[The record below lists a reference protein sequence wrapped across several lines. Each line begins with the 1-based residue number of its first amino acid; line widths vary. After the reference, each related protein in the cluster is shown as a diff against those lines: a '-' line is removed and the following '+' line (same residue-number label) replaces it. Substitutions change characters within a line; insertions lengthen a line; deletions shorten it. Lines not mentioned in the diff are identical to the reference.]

1 MTIENIKNLIFEE
14 IDDNKAFNTGNKNT
28 DILNVEHAIGKY
40 HAYMEILDMLST
52 EEFINVAEKTK
63 MRIEEL
69 MQFVEKIYQSKSDF
83 IGGLN
88 NGK

>member
-1 MTIENIKNLIFEE
+1 MTIENIKNLIFEA

-52 EEFINVAEKTK
+52 EEFINVAGKTK

-69 MQFVEKIYQSKSDF
+69 MQFVEKIYQK
-83 IGGLN
+83 
-88 NGK
+88 

>member
-1 MTIENIKNLIFEE
+1 MTIENIKNLIFET

-40 HAYMEILDMLST
+40 HAYMKILDMLST

-63 MRIEEL
+63 IRIEEL
-69 MQFVEKIYQSKSDF
+69 MQFVEKIYQK
-83 IGGLN
+83 
-88 NGK
+88 

>member
-1 MTIENIKNLIFEE
+1 MIIENIKNLILEA

-69 MQFVEKIYQSKSDF
+69 MQFVEKIY
-83 IGGLN
+83 
-88 NGK
+88 

>member
-1 MTIENIKNLIFEE
+1 MTIENIKNLIFEA
-14 IDDNKAFNTGNKNT
+14 IYDNKAFNTVNKNT

-69 MQFVEKIYQSKSDF
+69 MHFVEKIYQSKSDF

>member
-1 MTIENIKNLIFEE
+1 MTIENIKNLIFET

-69 MQFVEKIYQSKSDF
+69 MQFVEKIYQK
-83 IGGLN
+83 
-88 NGK
+88 

>member
-1 MTIENIKNLIFEE
+1 MTIENIKNLIFET

-63 MRIEEL
+63 IRIEEL
-69 MQFVEKIYQSKSDF
+69 MQFVEKIYQK
-83 IGGLN
+83 
-88 NGK
+88 